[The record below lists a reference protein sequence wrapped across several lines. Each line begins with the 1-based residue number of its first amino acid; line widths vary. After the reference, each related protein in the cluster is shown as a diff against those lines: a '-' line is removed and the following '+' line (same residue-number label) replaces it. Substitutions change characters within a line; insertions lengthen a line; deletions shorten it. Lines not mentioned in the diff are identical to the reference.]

1 MSSRAHSQASTE
13 RRIRRLLQR
22 RNISMLTPKLP
33 DAKVRA
39 HGGYMLRDDDSGAY
53 VFGEKPY
60 QFSATLEEVEAWL
73 EGAPTLD

>member
-13 RRIRRLLQR
+13 RRIRRRLQR
-22 RNISMLTPKLP
+22 RNISMLTPKLL